1 MLRSFALLPE
11 EEVEELE
18 ALSLRVSAAAAA
30 ASQARNPLLAAR
42 LGARQGRAALS
53 PPACRASR
61 SERARL
67 PSPGLWAQEEDLY
80 ADAPDDFVDQLTG
93 ALMDD
98 PVTLPKSGVTLD
110 RASIMR
116 HLLSSQTDP
125 FSRCPPA
132 LETLLC
138 ELPWRTAGCVA

>member
-1 MLRSFALLPE
+1 M
-11 EEVEELE
+11 
-18 ALSLRVSAAAAA
+18 
-30 ASQARNPLLAAR
+30 LAAR
-42 LGARQGRAALS
+42 PGARRGRAALL
-53 PPACRASR
+53 PAACRASR
-61 SERARL
+61 SERARS

-93 ALMDD
+93 ALMEE

-125 FSRCPPA
+125 FSRCAPA
-132 LETLLC
+132 LET
-138 ELPWRTAGCVA
+138 PWRTAGCVG